1 MLKLSMEQMGVK
13 VKLETITTH
22 IVGAEH
28 VTGLQF
34 KDGSS
39 LETDMVVVSTGIR
52 PITEIATDSGLTV
65 ERGIVCDDQMRTT
78 DPDIFAVGE
87 CAQHRGML
95 YGLVDPIWDQARTI
109 ADVLTG
115 VQPEAAYDASACTFL
130 VKFSPA
136 VVEEEH
142 KALQRALAER
152 EALAETKPKLV
163 AA

>member
-1 MLKLSMEQMGVK
+1 MNVPS
-13 VKLETITTH
+13 I
-22 IVGAEH
+22 GA
-28 VTGLQF
+28 
-34 KDGSS
+34 
-39 LETDMVVVSTGIR
+39 
-52 PITEIATDSGLTV
+52 
-65 ERGIVCDDQMRTT
+65 
-78 DPDIFAVGE
+78 
-87 CAQHRGML
+87 L

-115 VQPEAAYDASACTFL
+115 VQPEAAYVASACTFL